1 MPEWQRLVACNVNPL
16 INSQFS
22 IDSSKLTYTGNAH
35 KLLRINSTAD
45 GVELSSDLDTVT
57 FSQAGTQVAATATTG
72 IDLSTGK
79 ALSVNGTQVVAARDT
94 GWTADTGTS
103 EKTAHATYTKGL
115 NPYLHR
121 PPDCGGNVGAGN
133 TDRPDR
139 TGRAGFQQGPK
150 GDQGGDHGPRPHRRI
165 MQVNYLPDP
174 EQHPL
179 WPQIR
184 ALLEPAAKF
193 GDVAVECP
201 NQVIWIAHE
210 DGTVFAAAT
219 SCSLRHG

>member
-1 MPEWQRLVACNVNPL
+1 MIPFAHASMPEWQRLVAYNVNPL

-72 IDLSTGK
+72 LDLSTGK

-103 EKTAHATYTKGL
+103 EKTAHATYTKGSTL
-115 NPYLHR
+115 TFTD
-121 PPDCGGNVGAGN
+121 PPTAAEMSALATRIGQIEQAVQDFSRGQKAIKAAITGHGLIGA
-133 TDRPDR
+133 
-139 TGRAGFQQGPK
+139 
-150 GDQGGDHGPRPHRRI
+150 
-165 MQVNYLPDP
+165 
-174 EQHPL
+174 
-179 WPQIR
+179 
-184 ALLEPAAKF
+184 
-193 GDVAVECP
+193 
-201 NQVIWIAHE
+201 
-210 DGTVFAAAT
+210 
-219 SCSLRHG
+219 